1 MNLTQMY
8 SIIFLSRMDFCSLK
22 YSTTTSDRI
31 RLLRFPL
38 SHTLGILFNTSYFVL
53 SIFIISPSKVHLIL
67 VTFTSNSP
75 IETGQSFLFPP
86 NPQSS
91 WWHICRSAV
100 VVGRPLIRP
109 YGESSFASKS
119 PVSRTSQD
127 VFFRSLYPA

>member
-1 MNLTQMY
+1 MY

-38 SHTLGILFNTSYFVL
+38 SHTLGILFNTSYFAL

-75 IETGQSFLFPP
+75 IED
-86 NPQSS
+86 
-91 WWHICRSAV
+91 RS
-100 VVGRPLIRP
+100 I
-109 YGESSFASKS
+109 F
-119 PVSRTSQD
+119 PVSTKPPKQL
-127 VFFRSLYPA
+127 VAYL